1 MSFIISFTIIALLV
15 LLGVAF
21 YFYWKRRRRRALIK
35 ELELQLFAVKIPQAK
50 AEGSDFKQEVALS
63 EQLFG
68 ALASFGEPFI
78 FEVAVPYVGQEICF
92 YTAVPGRFRDVLARQ
107 VQALW
112 SAAAVEPVA
121 DYNIFNYAGAA
132 AGATVLQKER
142 FVLPIATYDE
152 SENDTFLSVLGGLA
166 RVNEVG
172 EGAALQVV
180 ARPATKRFKKELQT
194 ALKALKGGAK
204 LPAVMEAKLDIKAS
218 DLVSGFNGKPAQSA
232 AGPKAVDDD
241 AVKVIDKKLRKPL
254 FEVNVRLATSAPS
267 EMQATSL
274 LDGLAAG
281 FGQFGA
287 LNRNEFKV
295 TAPRNPRHLFHE
307 FVFREFNPKE
317 AMVLTSAELASIFH
331 LPTSSTN
338 VPRVRYLKSREA
350 PPPANL
356 SRDGVLV
363 GDSRFQGD
371 TREVRIADED
381 RGRHVY
387 TIGQTGTGKSNLLT
401 TMAAEDIARGKG
413 VAVVDPHGDL
423 VEDILG
429 LVPRSRAQDVIVFEP
444 GDLAHPLGLNML
456 EYDPARPEE
465 KTSIVNEL
473 LSIFDKLYDLKTTGG
488 PMFEQYMR
496 NALLLLMEDAAP
508 PAGGEPATLMEVQRV
523 FADAAFRSRKL
534 ARIKNP
540 VVLDFWEKE
549 ATKAGGE
556 ASLQNITPYVTS
568 KFNNF
573 TANDYVRPI
582 IGQAKSA
589 FNFRQVMD
597 ERKILL
603 VNLAKGRLGDLNAN
617 LLGMIVV
624 GKILMAAL
632 SRADITQEN
641 RRDFYLYIDEFQN
654 FTTDSIS
661 IILSEARKYRLNLT
675 VAHQFIA
682 QLSEKI
688 RDAVFGN
695 VGSIISFR
703 IGAQD
708 AATLVKQFGPVFT
721 EQDLVNI
728 DNFNAYVKL
737 LIHGETAKP
746 FNVRTRRAPKGD
758 AVLAAELKRASAERY
773 GRNREEVES
782 EIYKRLRD

>member
-1 MSFIISFTIIALLV
+1 MSVFISFVVVVFLILLAV
-15 LLGVAF
+15 WF
-21 YFYWKRRRRRALIK
+21 YFFWRRRRRLSLIK
-35 ELELQLFAVKIPQAK
+35 ELEVQLFLIKIPQLK
-50 AEGSDFKQEVALS
+50 SEGGDFKKEVALS
-63 EQLFG
+63 EQLFA
-68 ALASFGEPFI
+68 ALSSLQEPFA
-78 FEVAVPYVGQEICF
+78 FEVAVPYVGQEIHF
-92 YTAVPGRFRDVLARQ
+92 YAAVPGRFREVLARQ

-112 SAAAVEPVA
+112 SAAVVEPA
-121 DYNIFNYAGAA
+121 PDYNVFNYSGTALGAFVA
-132 AGATVLQKER
+132 EKQK
-142 FVLPIATYDE
+142 FILPIPTYEE

-166 RVNEVG
+166 RVSEIG
-172 EGAALQVV
+172 EGAALQVI
-180 ARPATKRFKKELQT
+180 ARPARKQFKKELQS
-194 ALKALKGGAK
+194 ALKSLKKGGK
-204 LPAVMEAKLDIKAS
+204 LSLLLEAKLDVKAS
-218 DLVSGFNGKPAQSA
+218 DFVDAFRGSPERKES
-232 AGPKAVDDD
+232 GPKPVDE
-241 AVKVIDKKLRKPL
+241 AALKVIDAKLKKPL
-254 FEVNVRLATSAPS
+254 FEANVRLVASAPS
-267 EMQATSL
+267 EMQASSIL
-274 LDGLAAG
+274 GGIAAG
-281 FGQFGA
+281 FSQFGA
-287 LNRNEFKV
+287 LNRNELKV
-295 TAPRNPRHLFHE
+295 TTPRNQRNFFHE
-307 FVFREFNPKE
+307 FIFREFNPKE
-317 AMVLTSAELASIFH
+317 AVVFTSTELASVFH
-331 LPTSSTN
+331 LPTSFTAI
-338 VPRVRYLKSREA
+338 PRIKYLKSREA
-350 PPPANL
+350 PPPPNL
-356 SRDGVLV
+356 PKDGVLI
-363 GDSRFQGD
+363 GESAFQGE

-387 TIGQTGTGKSNLLT
+387 AIGQTGTGKSNLLS

-413 VAVVDPHGDL
+413 VAVIDPHGDL
-423 VEDILG
+423 VDDVLG
-429 LVPRSRAQDVIVFEP
+429 LIPSARAKDVIVFEP
-444 GDLAHPLGLNML
+444 GDLTRPLGLNML
-456 EYDPARPEE
+456 EYDLARPEE

-496 NALLLLMEDAAP
+496 NALLLLMEDAQN
-508 PAGGEPATLMEVQRV
+508 EPATLMEVQRV

-549 ATKAGGE
+549 AVKAGGE

-582 IGQAKSA
+582 IGQARSA
-589 FNFRQVMD
+589 FNFRSVMD
-597 ERKILL
+597 EGKILL

-632 SRADITQEN
+632 SRADLAKGE

-654 FTTDSIS
+654 FTTDSIA

-675 VAHQFIA
+675 VAHQFVA

-695 VGSIISFR
+695 VGSIVAFR
-703 IGAQD
+703 VGAAD
-708 AATLVKQFGPVFT
+708 ANFLIKQFEPVFT

-737 LIHGETAKP
+737 LIRGETAKP

-758 AVLAAELKRASAERY
+758 ARLAAELKQASAERY
-773 GRNREEVES
+773 GRRREEVET
-782 EIYKRLRD
+782 EIYKRLRE